1 MIGGRGLGKKGIK
14 KKKKK
19 MQGAADGAARMKLQM
34 FKYFCWPES
43 YPI

>member
-1 MIGGRGLGKKGIK
+1 
-14 KKKKK
+14 

-34 FKYFCWPES
+34 FTYRCWLES